1 MKSLDPRQHDIE
13 QDSRRFLVSLGIAQR
28 ARGGIVQ
35 VGKGG
40 LTIRLMVGLIAFRF
54 QVEDEGVGQMQLVLH
69 DKD

>member
-13 QDSRRFLVSLGIAQR
+13 QDSRRFYLSL
-28 ARGGIVQ
+28 GIVQ